1 MNVDLSQIENV
12 LISEIDL
19 SSIQA
24 KIFLLVVING
34 KMNGSRISKE
44 LDITEDEAINNSKK
58 LMDLGAFIDMPNNEF
73 ESMHPRFTAVNM
85 YRKMC
90 ERKQIEFKKNLKIDN
105 IGVVLE
111 KPYDDAR
118 TKYNNKK

>member
-58 LMDLGAFIDMPNNEF
+58 LMELGAFIDMPNNEF
-73 ESMHPRFTAVNM
+73 EAMHPRFTAVNM

>member
-24 KIFLLVVING
+24 RIFLLVVING

-58 LMDLGAFIDMPNNEF
+58 VAIYLN
-73 ESMHPRFTAVNM
+73 
-85 YRKMC
+85 
-90 ERKQIEFKKNLKIDN
+90 
-105 IGVVLE
+105 
-111 KPYDDAR
+111 
-118 TKYNNKK
+118 

>member
-24 KIFLLVVING
+24 RIFLLVVING

-58 LMDLGAFIDMPNNEF
+58 LMELGAFIDMPNNEF

>member
-1 MNVDLSQIENV
+1 MNVDFSQIENLLV
-12 LISEIDL
+12 SEIKL
-19 SSIQA
+19 SPIQA
-24 KIFLLVVING
+24 RIFLLVVTHG
-34 KMNGSRISKE
+34 KMNAENIAKQLEIS
-44 LDITEDEAINNSKK
+44 TDEASDNSKK
-58 LMDLGAFIDMPNNEF
+58 LMELGGFIDMPESEF
-73 ESMHPRFTAVNM
+73 EAMHPRFTAVNM

-90 ERKQIEFKKNLKIDN
+90 EREQIEFKKNLKVDN

>member
-24 KIFLLVVING
+24 RIFLLVVING

-58 LMDLGAFIDMPNNEF
+58 LMELGAFIDMPNNEF
-73 ESMHPRFTAVNM
+73 EAMHPRFTAVNM

-118 TKYNNKK
+118 TKYNNKR

>member
-1 MNVDLSQIENV
+1 M
-12 LISEIDL
+12 ISEIDL

-24 KIFLLVVING
+24 RIFLLVVING

-58 LMDLGAFIDMPNNEF
+58 LMELGAFIDMPNNEF

>member
-12 LISEIDL
+12 LISEICL
-19 SSIQA
+19 SPIQA
-24 KIFLLVVING
+24 RIFLLVVING

-58 LMDLGAFIDMPNNEF
+58 LMELGAFIDMPNNEF

-118 TKYNNKK
+118 TKYNNKR

>member
-12 LISEIDL
+12 LISEICL
-19 SSIQA
+19 SPIQA
-24 KIFLLVVING
+24 RIFLLVVING

-58 LMDLGAFIDMPNNEF
+58 LMELGAFIDMPNNEF
-73 ESMHPRFTAVNM
+73 EAMHPRFTAVNM

-118 TKYNNKK
+118 TKYNNKR

>member
-24 KIFLLVVING
+24 RIFLLVVING
-34 KMNGSRISKE
+34 KMNSSRISKE

-58 LMDLGAFIDMPNNEF
+58 LMELGAFIDMPNNEF
-73 ESMHPRFTAVNM
+73 EAMHPRFTAVNM

-118 TKYNNKK
+118 TKYNNKR

>member
-58 LMDLGAFIDMPNNEF
+58 LMELGAFIDMPNNEF
-73 ESMHPRFTAVNM
+73 EAMHPRFTAVNM

-118 TKYNNKK
+118 TKYNNKR

>member
-12 LISEIDL
+12 LISEICL
-19 SSIQA
+19 SPIQA
-24 KIFLLVVING
+24 RIFLLVVING

-58 LMDLGAFIDMPNNEF
+58 LMELGAFIDMPNNEF

-90 ERKQIEFKKNLKIDN
+90 ERKQIEFKKNLKVDN

>member
-1 MNVDLSQIENV
+1 MNVDFSQIENLLV
-12 LISEIDL
+12 SEIKL
-19 SSIQA
+19 SPIQA
-24 KIFLLVVING
+24 RIFLLVVTHGRINAENIAKQLEIG
-34 KMNGSRISKE
+34 
-44 LDITEDEAINNSKK
+44 TDEASDNSKK
-58 LMDLGAFIDMPNNEF
+58 LMELGGFIDMPESEF
-73 ESMHPRFTAVNM
+73 EAMHPRFTAVNM

-90 ERKQIEFKKNLKIDN
+90 EREQIEFKKNLKVDN

>member
-1 MNVDLSQIENV
+1 MNVDFSQIENLLV
-12 LISEIDL
+12 SEIKL
-19 SSIQA
+19 SPIQA
-24 KIFLLVVING
+24 RIFLLVVTHG
-34 KMNGSRISKE
+34 KMNAENIAKQLEIG
-44 LDITEDEAINNSKK
+44 TDEASDNSKK
-58 LMDLGAFIDMPNNEF
+58 LMELGGFIDMPESEF
-73 ESMHPRFTAVNM
+73 EAMHPRFTAVNM

-90 ERKQIEFKKNLKIDN
+90 EREQIEFKKNLKVDN

>member
-24 KIFLLVVING
+24 RIFLLVVING

-58 LMDLGAFIDMPNNEF
+58 LMELGAFIDMPNNEF

-118 TKYNNKK
+118 TKYNNKR

>member
-24 KIFLLVVING
+24 RIFLLVVING

-58 LMDLGAFIDMPNNEF
+58 LMELGAFIDMPNNEF
-73 ESMHPRFTAVNM
+73 EAMHPRFTAVNM

-118 TKYNNKK
+118 AKYNNKK

>member
-24 KIFLLVVING
+24 RIFLLVVING

-58 LMDLGAFIDMPNNEF
+58 LMELGAFIDMPNNEF

-118 TKYNNKK
+118 TKYNNRK

>member
-24 KIFLLVVING
+24 RIFLLVVING

-58 LMDLGAFIDMPNNEF
+58 LMELGAFIDMPNNEF
-73 ESMHPRFTAVNM
+73 EAMHPRFTAVNM

-118 TKYNNKK
+118 TKYNNKM

>member
-24 KIFLLVVING
+24 RIFLLVVING

-58 LMDLGAFIDMPNNEF
+58 LMELGAFIDMPNNEF

-90 ERKQIEFKKNLKIDN
+90 ERKQIEFKKNLKVDN